1 MDTPAAP
8 DRFDRIAT
16 AIEHLV
22 EEGDELLV
30 IRTEEGVVVH
40 DRVSG
45 ALENDHPR
53 LYGRLLSLNA
63 QMEVGMLP
71 TVIGL
76 LLIVLFWLG
85 LETAWFEPVISAAA
99 AERLNVWWVYV
110 LLAFF
115 VILVAARLT
124 RLYARRVYLRSRD
137 ELIPLLREADLDRD
151 VLLVRIKGAE
161 ELEHVAQQLMLDP
174 KPLP

>member
-8 DRFDRIAT
+8 TRFDRIAT

-22 EEGDELLV
+22 EEGEELFIV
-30 IRTEEGVVVH
+30 RTEDGIEVH
-40 DRVSG
+40 DKVSG
-45 ALENDHPR
+45 SLESDHPR

-71 TVIGL
+71 TVIGF

-85 LETAWFEPVISAAA
+85 LEAAWFEPVITSLVAQ
-99 AERLNVWWVYV
+99 RLNVWWFYT

-137 ELIPLLREADLDRD
+137 ALIPLLREADLDRD
-151 VLLVRIKGAE
+151 ILLVRIKGSD
-161 ELEHVAQQLMLDP
+161 ELEHIERQLMLDP